1 MFFDI
6 RFHVAFAVFYDS
18 IIQAALK
25 AVGPLRWYQHLGGP
39 NPHHGDPMAKAKN
52 RIAEAEDRALETIYQ
67 DMMGTMD
74 LLEILGASTLGIET
88 ICQTQHLMPALR
100 SVAKQI
106 YDRVSQHGA
115 HLEMIQQNRAGE
127 VKRIGGA

>member
-1 MFFDI
+1 MTFI
-6 RFHVAFAVFYDS
+6 NEPS
-18 IIQAALK
+18 ECSNTLTALT
-25 AVGPLRWYQHLGGP
+25 LTTEI
-39 NPHHGDPMAKAKN
+39 PMAKAKN

-88 ICQTQHLMPALR
+88 ICQTQNLMPALR

-115 HLEMIQQNRAGE
+115 QLEMIQQNRAGE